1 VTISSLDEVIAGNL
15 PPVDFRKIRLVN
27 FEAASQL
34 ASLAYVGGWPGAA
47 VAPSPGLAGVALT
60 SYGGQLP
67 FTNPAP
73 GDATYLAYFEVD
85 ASSTCT
91 MYLVDRLWHNS
102 AIVVTTTTAQVINS
116 VAWPPRDRNG
126 STNGNGVVVG
136 IEVST
141 ATTNAGAIANTTMSY
156 TNSDGVAGRTAT
168 IPNFP
173 ATAASS
179 TFVPFS
185 LMTGDIGVQ
194 SIQSVTLG
202 TSYASGAIHLVA
214 YLTLSRQG
222 VCVANTE
229 SAKDATTGSFPLLFD
244 NTVPFLLV
252 LPTAAS
258 APLTFSGVVVYA
270 QG

>member
-1 VTISSLDEVIAGNL
+1 MTISSLDEVIAGNL

-126 STNGNGVVVG
+126 STNGEGVYVG

-141 ATTNAGAIANTTMSY
+141 ATSNAGAIANTTMSY
-156 TNSDGVAGRTAT
+156 TNSAGVPGRIGTLS
-168 IPNFP
+168 FP
-173 ATAASS
+173 ATAAAQ
-179 TFVPFS
+179 TFTPF
-185 LMTGDIGVQ
+185 LLDAGDTGVQ
-194 SIQSVTLG
+194 SIQNVTLG
-202 TSYASGAIHLVA
+202 TSYVAGVIHLVA
-214 YLTLSRQG
+214 YRNIARVGITVGNAQNAR
-222 VCVANTE
+222 
-229 SAKDATTGSFPLLFD
+229 DAGCGLLPRLYD
-244 NTVPFLLV
+244 DSVPFLMWLCISV
-252 LPTAAS
+252 TAGNPTGIVQF
-258 APLTFSGVVVYA
+258 T